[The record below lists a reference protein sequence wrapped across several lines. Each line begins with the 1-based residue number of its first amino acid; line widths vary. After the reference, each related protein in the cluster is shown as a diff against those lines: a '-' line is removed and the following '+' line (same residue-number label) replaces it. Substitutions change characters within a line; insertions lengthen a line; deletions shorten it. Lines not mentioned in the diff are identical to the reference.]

1 MPQATLLQPDQLEL
15 AADML
20 RQGALVGFPTDTVYG
35 VAAAADSRFGNE
47 RLKAFKGGRSDG
59 FSLHAGNVDSVIVA
73 AGELLSAEE
82 FAVRALTPNGATVV
96 VASESHPAA
105 SIGLRVVQHP
115 LGSRL
120 LELAGVPVIATS
132 ANEHG
137 QPPLRD
143 PADIAKLPLDA
154 VLSGGPL
161 PERPAS
167 SVVRLL
173 PSGLE
178 ILRMGAASR
187 DRLAQMFTRP
197 VQFVCLGNLN
207 RSAFAH
213 RLLEAMQNWLMSQ
226 VRDFVPAYAPSSS
239 GMIARAAMR
248 TPPDMQQAARQY
260 HVSLASHTPQAFDPD
275 LLPHLCVSMGEDV
288 APHVQEFAPGRV
300 LQWQIDDPMGK
311 PPGVYARAARQVVA
325 AMREDL
331 LARWAGNPELEKLFS
346 GLFCGQGETQ

>member
-1 MPQATLLQPDQLEL
+1 MPARVLQPDQLEL
-15 AADML
+15 AAQL
-20 RQGALVGFPTDTVYG
+20 IREGALVGFPTDTVYG
-35 VAAAADSRFGNE
+35 VAAAADVAFGNDK
-47 RLKAFKGGRSDG
+47 LKAFKGGRSEG
-59 FSLHAGNVDSVIVA
+59 FSLHAGSVDTAIRT
-73 AGELLSAEE
+73 AGPLLPAEE

-96 VASESHPAA
+96 VARKDT
-105 SIGLRVVQHP
+105 GLGVRVVQHP

-120 LELAGVPVIATS
+120 LELAGLPVIATS

-143 PADIAKLPLDA
+143 PARIAQMPLDA
-154 VLSGGPL
+154 VLDGGEL

-187 DRLAQMFTRP
+187 DKLAQMFTRP
-197 VQFVCLGNLN
+197 VHFVCLGNLN

-213 RLLEAMQNWLMSQ
+213 RLIEAMQNWLMRQ

-239 GMIARAAMR
+239 GLIARAER
-248 TPPDMQQAARQY
+248 RSPPDMQQTAMRYNA
-260 HVSLASHTPQAFDPD
+260 SLASHTPQVFDPD
-275 LLPHLCVSMGEDV
+275 VLPPLCVSMGDDV
-288 APHVQEFAPGRV
+288 VAEVQEFAAGEV

-311 PPGVYARAARQVVA
+311 PPGVYARAARQVIE
-325 AMREDL
+325 AMRRDL
-331 LARWAGNPELEKLFS
+331 LARWAGNTEMQRQFNA
-346 GLFCGQGETQ
+346 LFCGEGETP